1 MVRERRLC
9 NEGQSSAGPLVGE
22 SQDAAEIV
30 APTSSSDSDSRN
42 GESRF
47 VLHEPHDP
55 IPYSLNDLS
64 SIERIKDHLR
74 WWYERST
81 LCGDPLPEDLAEP
94 GPLIARVVQ
103 FAGDKGIARQRLFE
117 IFHLLRA
124 EQVEQGIATA
134 LDDGRVLRHVET
146 RPDSS
151 GRTQPQMVYR
161 YRLDVS
167 SHPMAHRS

>member
-9 NEGQSSAGPLVGE
+9 DESQSSDGQRLVE

-30 APTSSSDSDSRN
+30 APTSSSDSDCRN
-42 GESRF
+42 EESRS
-47 VLHEPHDP
+47 VLDGAHIP
-55 IPYSLNDLS
+55 IPYCLNDLS

-81 LCGDPLPEDLAEP
+81 LCGDPLPEDLTEP

-124 EQVEQGIATA
+124 EQVEEGLVAA
-134 LDDGRVLRHVET
+134 LDDGRVLRHVDT

-151 GRTQPQMVYR
+151 GHTQPQTVYR

-167 SHPMAHRS
+167 SQRTTPRI